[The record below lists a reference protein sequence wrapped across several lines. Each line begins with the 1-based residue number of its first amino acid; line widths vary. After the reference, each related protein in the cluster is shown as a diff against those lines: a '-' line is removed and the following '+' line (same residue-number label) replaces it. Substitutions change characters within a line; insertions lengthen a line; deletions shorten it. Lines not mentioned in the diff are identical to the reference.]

1 MKIGIDYEPA
11 SEEKAQIVSECVD
24 NFNAYL
30 NRWPDP
36 RVAEGAVV
44 EWQAEGCLLR
54 DIYGREF
61 IDCLGGFGIFALGHR
76 HPKVIAAVKAQMDR
90 LALHSQWMM
99 NPVAADAARR
109 LADITPGKLRKTF
122 WCSSGTEAVE
132 GALKLARLYTAKKK
146 FISTINS
153 FHGKTMGA
161 LSVTGRDLF
170 RRPFLPLLDAA
181 FVPYGDA
188 ALIEKEI
195 DDDTAA
201 VILEPIQGEG
211 GIIVPADDY
220 LPAVREICTR
230 RDVLLILDEVQTGM
244 GRTGKMFGCNHTGVV
259 ADIMALGKALS
270 GGVIPCAAFHT
281 TDEIFAAFH
290 PNPFFHTS
298 TFGANPMATCAA
310 AATIE
315 VLQEEK
321 LVENSAAMGEYF
333 TTGLKKLQ
341 KKFPQIIRDV
351 RGRGLLIGVEIIDA
365 KVGESL
371 AQRMFDR
378 NVLIAYTL
386 NKPEVIRI
394 EPPLIITSELID
406 VALERFEESLEE
418 EAKGRRGS
426 APNGAAV
433 QSPGLP

>member
-1 MKIGIDYEPA
+1 MKLAIDYQPSA
-11 SEEKAQIVSECVD
+11 EESAEIVRECVE

-30 NRWPDP
+30 NRWPDS
-36 RVAEGAVV
+36 RALHDAVV
-44 EWQAEGCLLR
+44 EWEGEGCLLR
-54 DIYGREF
+54 DINGREF

-76 HPKVIAAVKAQMDR
+76 HPKVIAAVKAQLDR

-109 LADITPGKLRKTF
+109 LAEITPGDLRKTF
-122 WCSSGTEAVE
+122 WCSTGTEAVE
-132 GALKLARLYTAKKK
+132 GALKLARLRTGKKK
-146 FISTINS
+146 FVSTINS
-153 FHGKTMGA
+153 FHGKTFGS

-170 RRPFLPLLDAA
+170 RAPFLPLLDVS

-188 ALIEKEI
+188 DAIAHAI
-195 DDDTAA
+195 DSETAA

-211 GIIVPADDY
+211 GVIVPPDDY

-230 RDVLLILDEVQTGM
+230 REVLLIFDEVQTGL
-244 GRTGKMFGCNHTGVV
+244 GRTGKMFGCDHAGVV
-259 ADIMALGKALS
+259 PDIMSLGKAIS

-281 TDEIFAAFH
+281 TDEIFASFH
-290 PNPFFHTS
+290 PNPFYHTS

-315 VLQEEK
+315 TLQQEK
-321 LVENSAAMGEYF
+321 LVTNSAAMGEYF
-333 TTGLKKLQ
+333 KSGLKRLQ
-341 KKFPQIIRDV
+341 EAFPEIIRDV
-351 RGRGLLIGVEIIDA
+351 RGRGLLIGVEIVDA

-394 EPPLIITSELID
+394 EPPLIITRELID
-406 VALERFEESLEE
+406 EALRRFESSLVEE
-418 EAKGRRGS
+418 HGGI
-426 APNGAAV
+426 NGN
-433 QSPGLP
+433 